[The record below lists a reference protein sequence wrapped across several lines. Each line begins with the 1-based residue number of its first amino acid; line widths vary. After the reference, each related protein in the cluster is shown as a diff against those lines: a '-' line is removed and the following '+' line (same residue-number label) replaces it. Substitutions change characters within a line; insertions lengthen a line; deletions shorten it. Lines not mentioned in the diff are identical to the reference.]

1 MRFCQ
6 AFKLLLG
13 MQSMVSAG
21 GGGGDG
27 KSADDAGFLLWN
39 FVWTYELCMP
49 LTSSWAAPVRDA
61 ILKVMD
67 ATAASIQDKL
77 PKPFAHLWHGYC
89 IHNSTQ
95 KNIPSWDE
103 TFWSVRLDV
112 CELKFPTQYEDA
124 NLCRNSELSF
134 NVLHTRKVFPSN
146 NCLNNW
152 ASCQPTLYPPLLNP
166 FATSLLTLLKNSSTN
181 GFLSAR
187 VLERFEIFLLNLLAS
202 VDFLPAPLFEA
213 SAYLI
218 SLALLFVS
226 AFSSSAAANRLLLP
240 FVSLVCCAIRIHLW
254 LSTISAL
261 FHQSVILGQK
271 TQC

>member
-1 MRFCQ
+1 MRLSDLSGLMYASWSFLHSTRTPTS
-6 AFKLLLG
+6 AEI
-13 MQSMVSAG
+13 QSCPLMSCIQE
-21 GGGGDG
+21 
-27 KSADDAGFLLWN
+27 KSSL
-39 FVWTYELCMP
+39 P
-49 LTSSWAAPVRDA
+49 A
-61 ILKVMD
+61 ID
-67 ATAASIQDKL
+67 
-77 PKPFAHLWHGYC
+77 
-89 IHNSTQ
+89 
-95 KNIPSWDE
+95 
-103 TFWSVRLDV
+103 
-112 CELKFPTQYEDA
+112 
-124 NLCRNSELSF
+124 
-134 NVLHTRKVFPSN
+134 

-187 VLERFEIFLLNLLAS
+187 VLERFETFLLNLLAS

-261 FHQSVILGQK
+261 FHQSVILAEK

>member
-1 MRFCQ
+1 MHFSVRHSSFC
-6 AFKLLLG
+6 LG
-13 MQSMVSAG
+13 CKAWCRRVVVAVMASQLMMPASYCG
-21 GGGGDG
+21 T
-27 KSADDAGFLLWN
+27 LN
-39 FVWTYELCMP
+39 ELCMP

-95 KNIPSWDE
+95 KISKVKMRLYDLSGLMYASWSFLHS
-103 TFWSVRLDV
+103 TRT
-112 CELKFPTQYEDA
+112 PTSAEIQSCPLMSCIQEKSSLPAID
-124 NLCRNSELSF
+124 
-134 NVLHTRKVFPSN
+134 

-187 VLERFEIFLLNLLAS
+187 VL
-202 VDFLPAPLFEA
+202 
-213 SAYLI
+213 
-218 SLALLFVS
+218 
-226 AFSSSAAANRLLLP
+226 
-240 FVSLVCCAIRIHLW
+240 
-254 LSTISAL
+254 
-261 FHQSVILGQK
+261 
-271 TQC
+271 